1 MTATTNSPSDPHSL
15 GDSIRALRAKW
26 GWIVALGIIFMIAG
40 VIALGS
46 VVDGHRL
53 GGAGSSAS

>member
-1 MTATTNSPSDPHSL
+1 M
-15 GDSIRALRAKW
+15 

-46 VVDGHRL
+46 VVMATVSTIL
-53 GGAGSSAS
+53 ASAS